1 MKILTKI
8 LNVLVIIFVV
18 IGIVSTVYSVRGY
31 LKPQIDYYQIV
42 DSLQSE
48 LSSKYLQLK
57 LTSDSINEIRQLR
70 IADQE
75 KYNQDKKN
83 LIQSFTSN
91 QEKVKGLPLTEMVQ
105 YILDYFGSTEAEIIQ
120 KGDTVLVI
128 MSPNLVNA
136 IGTDLAVHRDNL
148 EKLQAVEI
156 VLQSADNLIKKFNQ
170 EVTLLERKISTQ
182 ENIIN
187 NLSEQNELKDETI
200 KSKDKEIR
208 KYKIQRVLIV
218 GGSVLGFVLIVL

>member
-1 MKILTKI
+1 MKNLFRII
-8 LNVLVIIFVV
+8 LVII
-18 IGIVSTVYSVRGY
+18 IGITIWYVTFWLRQE
-31 LKPQIDYYQIV
+31 KTDYTQEI
-42 DSLQSE
+42 DSLKTE

-75 KYNQDKKN
+75 KYNQDKKI

-136 IGTDLAVHRDNL
+136 IGTDLAIHRDNL
-148 EKLQAVEI
+148 EKLQAVEMA
-156 VLQSADNLIKKFNQ
+156 LQSADNLINKFNQ
-170 EVTLLERKISTQ
+170 EVPLLERKISIQ
-182 ENIIN
+182 EDIIN
-187 NLSEQNELKDETI
+187 NLSEQNGLKDETI

-208 KYKIQRVLIV
+208 KYKIQRALIV
-218 GGSVLGFVLIVL
+218 GGSIVGFVLIAL

>member
-1 MKILTKI
+1 MKNLFR
-8 LNVLVIIFVV
+8 IIFIII
-18 IGIVSTVYSVRGY
+18 IGVTIWYVTFWLRQ
-31 LKPQIDYYQIV
+31 KKTDYTQEI
-42 DSLQSE
+42 DSLKTE

-136 IGTDLAVHRDNL
+136 IGTDLAIHRDNL
-148 EKLQAVEI
+148 EKLQAVEMA
-156 VLQSADNLIKKFNQ
+156 LQSADNLINKFNQ
-170 EVTLLERKISTQ
+170 EVPLLERKIYTQ
-182 ENIIN
+182 EYIIN

>member
-1 MKILTKI
+1 MKNLFR
-8 LNVLVIIFVV
+8 IIFIII
-18 IGIVSTVYSVRGY
+18 IGVTIWYSITWLRQ
-31 LKPQIDYYQIV
+31 KKTDYTQEI
-42 DSLQSE
+42 DSLKTE

-170 EVTLLERKISTQ
+170 EVLLLERKISTQ
-182 ENIIN
+182 EDIIN
-187 NLSEQNELKDETI
+187 NLVEQNKLKDETI